1 MVVKDEEKRKKR
13 LRDFILATEKII
25 DEEGLEAFSIRK
37 VAQLSQCHNST
48 IFLYFRDVD
57 LLLATA
63 AVRFLKPYSDD
74 LAELDQKKLNPEDY
88 FFAIWETFCKHAFI
102 SPKIFHLLFF
112 GKYRKD
118 ISKQIE
124 LYYFAFPEE
133 KHTLSDRTSTMFYD
147 KDIWSRNFSILS
159 HLLDDHTCNIHKT
172 NIDYM
177 NNFIISLF
185 YEMLIQDGPFSDMN
199 KDELSS
205 YFINAL
211 HTLID
216 NKIKKGD

>member
-13 LRDFILATEKII
+13 LREFILATEKII

-63 AVRFLKPYSDD
+63 AVRFLKAYSND
-74 LAELDQKKLNPEDY
+74 LVELDLKGLNSKDY

-133 KHTLSDRTSTMFYD
+133 KHALSDRTSTMFYD
-147 KDIWSRNFSILS
+147 KDIWSRNFSILT
-159 HLLDDHTCNIHKT
+159 HLMDDKSCNIHAK

-185 YEMLIQDGPFSDMN
+185 YEMLIQDGPFAEMN
-199 KDELSS
+199 SDELCS
-205 YFINAL
+205 YFISAL
-211 HTLID
+211 HSLIESSR
-216 NKIKKGD
+216 

>member
-13 LRDFILATEKII
+13 LREFILATEKII

-63 AVRFLKPYSDD
+63 AVRFIKPYSDD
-74 LAELDQKKLNPEDY
+74 LAELDQKGLNPKDY
-88 FFAIWETFCKHAFI
+88 FFTIWETFCQHAFK
-102 SPKIFHLLFF
+102 SPKIFQLLFF

-133 KHTLSDRTSTMFYD
+133 KHALSDRTSTMFYD

-159 HLLDDHTCNIHKT
+159 HLINDDSCNIHSK
-172 NIDYM
+172 NIEYM

-185 YEMLIQDGPFSDMN
+185 YEMLIQDVPFSDMN
-199 KDELSS
+199 KDDLSS
-205 YFINAL
+205 YFLNAL
-211 HTLID
+211 HVLID
-216 NKIKKGD
+216 SKIQNN

>member
-13 LRDFILATEKII
+13 LREFILATEKII
-25 DEEGLEAFSIRK
+25 NEEGLEAFSIRK
-37 VAQLSQCHNST
+37 VAQVSQCHNST

-57 LLLATA
+57 LLLATV
-63 AVRFLKPYSDD
+63 AVRFLKAYSKD
-74 LAELDQKKLNPEDY
+74 LAELDLKGLNPKDY

-133 KHTLSDRTSTMFYD
+133 KHALSDRTSTMFYD
-147 KDIWSRNFSILS
+147 KDIWSRNLSILT
-159 HLLDDHTCNIHKT
+159 HLMDDKSCNIHSK

-185 YEMLIQDGPFSDMN
+185 YEMLIQDGPFSDMD

-205 YFINAL
+205 YFLNAL
-211 HTLID
+211 HVLID
-216 NKIKKGD
+216 SKI

>member
-13 LRDFILATEKII
+13 LREFILATEKII
-25 DEEGLEAFSIRK
+25 NEEGLEAFSIRK

-57 LLLATA
+57 LLLATV
-63 AVRFLKPYSDD
+63 AVRFLKAYSKD
-74 LAELDQKKLNPEDY
+74 LAGLDLKGLNPKDY

-133 KHTLSDRTSTMFYD
+133 KHALSDRTSTMFYD
-147 KDIWSRNFSILS
+147 KDIWSRNLSILT
-159 HLLDDHTCNIHKT
+159 HLMDDKSCNIHSK

-185 YEMLIQDGPFSDMN
+185 YEMLIQDGPFSDMD

-205 YFINAL
+205 YFLNAL
-211 HTLID
+211 HVLID
-216 NKIKKGD
+216 SKI

>member
-13 LRDFILATEKII
+13 LREFILATEKII
-25 DEEGLEAFSIRK
+25 NEEGLEAFSIRK

-57 LLLATA
+57 LLLATV
-63 AVRFLKPYSDD
+63 AVRFLKAYSKD
-74 LAELDQKKLNPEDY
+74 LAELDLKGLNPKDY

-133 KHTLSDRTSTMFYD
+133 KHALPDRTSTMFYD
-147 KDIWSRNFSILS
+147 KDIWSRNLSILT
-159 HLLDDHTCNIHKT
+159 HLMDDKSCNIHSK

-185 YEMLIQDGPFSDMN
+185 YEMLIQDGPFSDMD

-205 YFINAL
+205 YFLNAL
-211 HTLID
+211 HVLID
-216 NKIKKGD
+216 SKI

>member
-13 LRDFILATEKII
+13 LREFILATEKII

-63 AVRFLKPYSDD
+63 AVRFIKPYSDD
-74 LAELDQKKLNPEDY
+74 LAELDQKGLNPKDY
-88 FFAIWETFCKHAFI
+88 FFTIWETFCQHAFK
-102 SPKIFHLLFF
+102 SPKIFQLLFF

-118 ISKQIE
+118 ILKQIE

-133 KHTLSDRTSTMFYD
+133 KHALSDRTSTMFYD

-159 HLLDDHTCNIHKT
+159 HLINDDSCNIHSK
-172 NIDYM
+172 NIEYM

-185 YEMLIQDGPFSDMN
+185 YEMLIQDVPFSDMN
-199 KDELSS
+199 KDDLSS
-205 YFINAL
+205 YFLNAL
-211 HTLID
+211 HVLID
-216 NKIKKGD
+216 SKIQNN